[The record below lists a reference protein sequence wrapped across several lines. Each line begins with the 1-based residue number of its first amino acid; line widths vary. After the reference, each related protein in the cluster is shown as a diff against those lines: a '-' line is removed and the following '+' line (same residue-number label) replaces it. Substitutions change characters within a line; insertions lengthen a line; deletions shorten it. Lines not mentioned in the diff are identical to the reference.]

1 MYMNTREIEGLLAK
15 FYEGET
21 SLQEEKTL
29 REYFRSREVPDH
41 LKSHQPLFAF
51 LADERKQSITDPD
64 FEQRIS
70 EKLKGA
76 TPAGLPVILTPHRR
90 KVFYYTAIAAAMLL
104 LIGVSLQYQFEFL
117 KMNKPRHSNLG
128 QELAYHNASE
138 ALLILSSNF
147 NTGLKQVSRL
157 SMVDK
162 AMKNVQLFNKFYQY
176 QPININPDL
185 KQTTSDK
192 TK

>member
-1 MYMNTREIEGLLAK
+1 MNTREIEGLLAK

>member
-1 MYMNTREIEGLLAK
+1 MNTREIEVLLAK

-21 SLQEEKTL
+21 SLQEEKML
-29 REYFRSREVPDH
+29 REYFRGGAVAPN
-41 LKSHQPLFAF
+41 LKSHQPMFAF
-51 LADERKQSITDPD
+51 FEDERKQAIGDAG
-64 FEQRIS
+64 FEKKIS
-70 EKLKGA
+70 EQLTDA
-76 TPAGLPVILTPHRR
+76 TATALPVFVPLNRR
-90 KVFYYTAIAAAMLL
+90 VVYYYTAIAATFLL
-104 LIGVSLQYQFEFL
+104 LIGVSLQYQFEFF
-117 KMNKPRHSNLG
+117 KMNKPRHNSLE

-162 AMKNVQLFNKFYQY
+162 AMKNVQIFNKFYQY
-176 QPININPDL
+176 QPININPDDDQY
-185 KQTTSDK
+185 KSDK